1 MLQICRKIF
10 ERIIYNNTYNYLLEN
25 NSISQNQ
32 SGFKCGG
39 FCINQLISITHDIL
53 NSLDKDLKVRVV
65 FLEFLKLSIKLGM
78 KDSFISDNL
87 LNILIYFL
95 YNRKKNRSQNSNL
108 VDVIANLPQD
118 SVMGPLLFL
127 IYISNLSES

>member
-1 MLQICRKIF
+1 MLKIIALHPCYKF
-10 ERIIYNNTYNYLLEN
+10 AERYLKELYITIHNYLLEN

-78 KDSFISDNL
+78 KDSFIS
-87 LNILIYFL
+87 
-95 YNRKKNRSQNSNL
+95 YNRA
-108 VDVIANLPQD
+108 V
-118 SVMGPLLFL
+118 FL
-127 IYISNLSES
+127 TTY

>member
-78 KDSFISDNL
+78 KDSFIS
-87 LNILIYFL
+87 YKRAVFL
-95 YNRKKNRSQNSNL
+95 TTY
-108 VDVIANLPQD
+108 
-118 SVMGPLLFL
+118 
-127 IYISNLSES
+127 